1 MLQQLVRRS
10 CCLQSFHQSRCVEE
24 ITSVIETKVLPGGR
38 MSLYLFLILPALT
51 AALWSD
57 RLSKQ
62 QLAVVWAATSLLM
75 VWLIP
80 IGSRDYPTYLRD
92 FADFNE
98 LAFSEVVRQDPLY
111 ASAVW
116 LFGHLGGTA
125 EVFYLL
131 LGSAGLWIKL
141 TALQRL
147 SAGSS
152 MVVLLYICS
161 YFFLHDFTQLRA
173 GLAIGIWM
181 HALADLRYSPGRY
194 LLLTALASLIHLQA
208 ALGFVLFGFL
218 LLSRSRVGVW
228 LLSIGA
234 LLIVAVAAT
243 PIFDQLGYAMLA
255 AIPDPRTD
263 VYLDLAA
270 QDFWVHP
277 NPYSFLSLLALATA
291 LSGLHL
297 SQSVSLQ
304 RRKPESELDVSR
316 AVFVALLLGTC
327 SLSVLSSV
335 SVAAFRVSEN
345 FFALLPLGVWM
356 AASRDGA
363 EPRHTGPLW
372 LLAAVFAYI
381 FLFYSP
387 YLFDPTID
395 VLNE

>member
-1 MLQQLVRRS
+1 
-10 CCLQSFHQSRCVEE
+10 
-24 ITSVIETKVLPGGR
+24 
-38 MSLYLFLILPALT
+38 MSLYLLLILPALI

-57 RLSKQ
+57 RLSQ
-62 QLAVVWAATSLLM
+62 QKLAVLWAATSLLM

-80 IGSRDYPTYLRD
+80 IGSPDYRTYLRD

-98 LAFSEVVRQDPLY
+98 LAFNEVVRQDPLY

-116 LFGHLGGTA
+116 LFGHLGGSA
-125 EVFYLL
+125 EAFYLL
-131 LGSAGLWIKL
+131 LGSAGLWVKL

-147 SAGSS
+147 SGGSS

-181 HALADLRYSPGRY
+181 HALANLRNSPGRY
-194 LLLTALASLIHLQA
+194 LFLTTLASFVHLQA
-208 ALGFVLFGFL
+208 ALGFVLFGVFML
-218 LLSRSRVGVW
+218 TRSRAGVW

-234 LLIVAVAAT
+234 LVIVAAAAT

-263 VYLDLAA
+263 VYLELAA
-270 QDFWVHP
+270 QDFWVQP
-277 NPYSFLSLLALATA
+277 NPYSFISLLALATA

-297 SQSVSLQ
+297 GQSRSPQL
-304 RRKPESELDVSR
+304 RKSESESELAVSR

-327 SLSVLSSV
+327 SLSVLSAV
-335 SVAAFRVSEN
+335 SVAAFRVSEH
-345 FFALLPLGVWM
+345 FFSLLPVGVWL
-356 AASRDGA
+356 AASRGGA
-363 EPRHTGPLW
+363 EPRHRGWMW

-387 YLFDPTID
+387 YLLDPTIGA
-395 VLNE
+395 LNE

>member
-1 MLQQLVRRS
+1 
-10 CCLQSFHQSRCVEE
+10 
-24 ITSVIETKVLPGGR
+24 
-38 MSLYLFLILPALT
+38 MSLYLLLVLPALM
-51 AALWSD
+51 AALWRD
-57 RLSKQ
+57 RLSMQ
-62 QLAVVWAATSLLM
+62 ALAFVWVATSLLM

-92 FADFNE
+92 FADLNE
-98 LAFSEVVRQDPLY
+98 LPFTDVVYQDPLY
-111 ASAVW
+111 ASVVW
-116 LFGHLGGTA
+116 LFGHLGGSA
-125 EVFYLL
+125 AVFYLL
-131 LGSAGLWIKL
+131 LCSIGFWVKL

-147 SAGSS
+147 SNGSS
-152 MVVLLYICS
+152 MVVLLYVCS

-181 HALADLRYSPGRY
+181 HALADLRYSRGRY

-208 ALGFVLFGFL
+208 ALGFVLFGVFML
-218 LLSRSRVGVW
+218 TRSRAAVW

-234 LLIVAVAAT
+234 LVIVAAAAT
-243 PIFDQLGYAMLA
+243 PLFDQLGYAMLA

-263 VYLDLAA
+263 VYIEMAA
-270 QDFWVHP
+270 QGFWVQP
-277 NPYSFLSLLALATA
+277 NPYSFISLLALTTA
-291 LSGLHL
+291 LIGLHRGQSGLS
-297 SQSVSLQ
+297 SQLT
-304 RRKPESELDVSR
+304 KLGPGLAVSR

-335 SVAAFRVSEN
+335 SVAAFRVSEH
-345 FFALLPLGVWM
+345 FFALLPVGIWL

-387 YLFDPTID
+387 YLLDPIID
-395 VLNE
+395 ALNE